1 MQLRL
6 HRLRSPALFSLI
18 DSIWKP
24 DKINIKE
31 VNSQDSAN
39 GGDLHRCSPSFCYSM
54 LALHGEAECSILKHS
69 PDEVSVYSPP
79 IYESLVQQI
88 TNPHKKLET
97 EK

>member
-1 MQLRL
+1 MC
-6 HRLRSPALFSLI
+6 
-18 DSIWKP
+18 SIYLPNDLNQAWSG
-24 DKINIKE
+24 ITYITFNIKE